1 MQRRTA
7 LKAIGA
13 SALGGLMASGAVSA
27 NDDTPV
33 LVDFE
38 QDVAV
43 DFLTAVGDEGYRVEY
58 DADGYTVVTGG
69 IVYGSDCPT
78 EIRFNGFEKT
88 DFGDVAVIE
97 FIRDTSVVCP
107 DIVTPVTYRA
117 TIEYP
122 EETGDL
128 FVKHIGDIG

>member
-13 SALGGLMASGAVSA
+13 SALGGVMASGAVSA
-27 NDDTPV
+27 NDGGPV

-43 DFLTAVGDEGYRVEY
+43 DFLTDVREGYRVEY
-58 DADGYTVVTGG
+58 EDDGSTIATGG
-69 IVYGSDCPT
+69 VVYGSDCPT
-78 EIRFNGFEKT
+78 EIRFEGFEKT

-107 DIVTPVTYRA
+107 DVVTPVTYHA
-117 TIEYP
+117 TIEYL

-128 FVKHIGDIG
+128 FVKHIGDTG

>member
-7 LKAIGA
+7 LEAIGA

-27 NDDTPV
+27 NDGGPV

-43 DFLTAVGDEGYRVEY
+43 DFLTDVGEGYRVKYE
-58 DADGYTVVTGG
+58 DDGSTIVTGG
-69 IVYGSDCPT
+69 VVYGSDCPT
-78 EIRFNGFEKT
+78 EIRFEGFEKT

-107 DIVTPVTYRA
+107 DVVTPVTYRA

-128 FVKHIGDIG
+128 FVKHIGDTG

>member
-13 SALGGLMASGAVSA
+13 SALGGLMTSGAVSA
-27 NDDTPV
+27 NDGGPA

-38 QDVAV
+38 QDVEV
-43 DFLTAVGDEGYRVEY
+43 DFLTDVREGYRVEY
-58 DADGYTVVTGG
+58 DDNGPIIVTGG
-69 IVYGSDCPT
+69 VVYGSACPT
-78 EIRFNGFEKT
+78 EIRFKGFEKT

-97 FIRDTSVVCP
+97 FIRDTSDVCP
-107 DIVTPVTYRA
+107 NVVTPVTYRA
-117 TIEYP
+117 TVEYP

-128 FVKHIGDIG
+128 FVKHIGDTG